1 MGATHSASATG
12 HRADRRA
19 DDQDLSAK
27 GLLEAVPPPH
37 HR

>member
-27 GLLEAVPPPH
+27 GPTGAC
-37 HR
+37 RWD